1 MLTITASE
9 LRAGMKAAKMREEDY
24 SMLDKVYHWQSI
36 FGAGSQH
43 TVSDLPR
50 LITPELAKV
59 RAKFLKEEIGEYL
72 EANEAKDLVEV
83 LDALVDLQFF
93 LLGQVVIHGLQEV
106 YLDAFEIVYQSNMSK
121 LGEDGQPILREDGK
135 ILKGPGYWK
144 PTAKLTKL
152 LFGKAYRGGNREG
165 AENPTQECTDN
176 SSPGLNN

>member
-1 MLTITASE
+1 MLTITRQE
-9 LRAGMKAAKMREEDY
+9 LEAGMKAAQMREENS

-59 RAKFLKEEIGEYL
+59 RAKFLREEIREYL

-83 LDALVDLQFF
+83 LDAIIDIQFF

-106 YLDAFEIVYQSNMSK
+106 YLEAFEIVYQSNMSK
-121 LGEDGQPILREDGK
+121 LGEDGRPILREDGK

-165 AENPTQECTDN
+165 AKENGKETVTND
-176 SSPGLNN
+176 